1 MPSLDRSSVI
11 RRFLPTVLLALA
23 GAAASGVLAPHEK
36 SAVLDHLAGFPDSH
50 AFAHYLRPAVL
61 SAICFIPAMIALYYA
76 LVRALDRYL
85 IRQFLISFALCF
97 GGLYGVWGILD
108 LTENISEFQKSADT
122 WGLVGRYYL
131 ITFAPVFVQMAP
143 FGLLLALLHSLGK
156 LSKAQEV
163 VSMIQTG
170 RGIARLILP
179 LAVIGLF
186 ASLACLGFNY
196 QWAPWAQ
203 DYKDTLID
211 EADSEASNKAEN
223 VPFFHKKSG
232 RFWLVGVFPYNYN
245 LGEPLRNIVIRTSN
259 EEHMPKWRLEA
270 KEAHWNRDS
279 GEWTF
284 QGVKITYLDETIS
297 PDGTLMPRYENPDG
311 PVVFKDWPETPWR
324 LIKPGLEAE
333 NLGIPDLYSWILSNQ
348 NTEWI
353 NKERF
358 LTQWHYR
365 WAQPAI
371 CLAIVLLAAPLGISF
386 SRRGAGGGVVLAIF
400 LSAGMM
406 FSSTVFL
413 SLGESNKIS
422 PIWAAWGTNLCAF
435 LIAIILIQ
443 RRLVGRPIFQT
454 LKKLLPN

>member
-1 MPSLDRSSVI
+1 
-11 RRFLPTVLLALA
+11 
-23 GAAASGVLAPHEK
+23 
-36 SAVLDHLAGFPDSH
+36 
-50 AFAHYLRPAVL
+50 
-61 SAICFIPAMIALYYA
+61 
-76 LVRALDRYL
+76 
-85 IRQFLISFALCF
+85 
-97 GGLYGVWGILD
+97 
-108 LTENISEFQKSADT
+108 
-122 WGLVGRYYL
+122 
-131 ITFAPVFVQMAP
+131 
-143 FGLLLALLHSLGK
+143 
-156 LSKAQEV
+156 
-163 VSMIQTG
+163 
-170 RGIARLILP
+170 
-179 LAVIGLF
+179 
-186 ASLACLGFNY
+186 
-196 QWAPWAQ
+196 
-203 DYKDTLID
+203 
-211 EADSEASNKAEN
+211 
-223 VPFFHKKSG
+223 
-232 RFWLVGVFPYNYN
+232 
-245 LGEPLRNIVIRTSN
+245 
-259 EEHMPKWRLEA
+259 MPKWRLEA
-270 KEAHWNRDS
+270 KEAHWNLDS

-284 QGVKITYLDETIS
+284 HGVKITHLDETIS
-297 PDGTLMPRYENPDG
+297 SDGPLLPRYENPDG

-333 NLGIPDLYSWILSNQ
+333 HLGIPDLYSWILSNQ

-422 PIWAAWGTNLCAF
+422 PIWAASGTNLCAF

>member
-1 MPSLDRSSVI
+1 MDHSSVI
-11 RRFLPTVLLALA
+11 RRFLPTVLLAIA
-23 GAAASGVLAPHEK
+23 GAAVAGVLAPHEK

-61 SAICFIPAMIALYYA
+61 SAMCFIPAMIAMYYS

-108 LTENISEFQKSADT
+108 LTENVSEFQKSADP
-122 WGLVGRYYL
+122 WSLVGRYYL

-179 LAVIGLF
+179 LAVIGFF

-203 DYKDTLID
+203 EYKDTLLD
-211 EADSEASNKAEN
+211 EADSDASNKAVN
-223 VPFFHKKSG
+223 VPFYHKGSG

-245 LGEPLRNIVIRTSN
+245 IGEPLRNIVIRTTDEN
-259 EEHMPKWRLEA
+259 RMPNWRLEA
-270 KEAHWNRDS
+270 EEAHWNRES

-284 QGVKITYLDETIS
+284 HGVRIANLDAAIDPNSTK
-297 PDGTLMPRYENPDG
+297 PPFENPEG
-311 PVVFKDWPETPWR
+311 PVVFNDWPETPWR

-333 NLGIPDLYSWILSNQ
+333 HLGIPDLYSWILSNR

-413 SLGESNKIS
+413 SLGESSKIP

-435 LIAIILIQ
+435 IVAIILIQ